1 MTRLHEVLASRELLR
16 AWRAVRAANRAAG
29 RTGPSAAGQDPDLA
43 RVRQAAAC
51 AYLALRAPLVPQKAA
66 RAPAD
71 ALCLQA
77 ARAMRCAAFYLA
89 TGCAAPN
96 RSCSRSCTRAAPDR
110 RRRRAALPPPS
121 HTPRARRNG
130 QRRNRMTTAKI
141 LEFFI
146 TTRCTLRCRECL
158 CAVPFLP
165 NPHDTPKQDLL
176 RHFALAFP
184 LYDRIGRVEIIGGE
198 PLLHP
203 DLAGILTGLLPYRS
217 KFSKIRVTTNGT
229 LLPSPAVIDAA
240 HRAQE
245 AGLDFDFLVDDY
257 GPLSRKLPEIR
268 ELLAREGIDCRVD
281 HYTGDCQRGGGWL
294 AIRRLH
300 AARARDG
307 GPALAQIF
315 ALPLPAPAV
324 SRHARRR
331 DLQLRLRHDG
341 HAARQFQLSKN
352 EYVNLNDP
360 LTSVEEKQ
368 RVLRTFLTH
377 PTTACRYCDG
387 FCEDSPRFPG
397 GRTAPEGGD
406 AMLTLRRLAV
416 IPTLRCT
423 LRCRLCAT
431 ACRSTT
437 TRPCSRRR
445 KSPPTSTR
453 PSRSRTA
460 SSGSSLWAGKSSSTA
475 SWPTSSRARPP
486 TAASLTASSS

>member
-1 MTRLHEVLASRELLR
+1 
-16 AWRAVRAANRAAG
+16 
-29 RTGPSAAGQDPDLA
+29 
-43 RVRQAAAC
+43 
-51 AYLALRAPLVPQKAA
+51 
-66 RAPAD
+66 
-71 ALCLQA
+71 
-77 ARAMRCAAFYLA
+77 
-89 TGCAAPN
+89 
-96 RSCSRSCTRAAPDR
+96 
-110 RRRRAALPPPS
+110 
-121 HTPRARRNG
+121 
-130 QRRNRMTTAKI
+130 MTTAKI

-229 LLPSPAVIDAA
+229 LLPSPEVIDAA

-281 HYTGDCQRGGGWL
+281 RYTGDCQRGGGWL
-294 AIRRLH
+294 RYGDFTLRERETEDQLWRKFSHCLCPRLQFH
-300 AARARDG
+300 DT
-307 GPALAQIF
+307 
-315 ALPLPAPAV
+315 
-324 SRHARRR
+324 
-331 DLQLRLRHDG
+331 HDG
-341 HAARQFQLSKN
+341 VIYSCVYAMTGTLLGKFQLSKN

-387 FCEDSPRFPG
+387 FREDSPRFPAAEQLPKEA
-397 GRTAPEGGD
+397 AP
-406 AMLTLRRLAV
+406 
-416 IPTLRCT
+416 C
-423 LRCRLCAT
+423 
-431 ACRSTT
+431 
-437 TRPCSRRR
+437 
-445 KSPPTSTR
+445 
-453 PSRSRTA
+453 
-460 SSGSSLWAGKSSSTA
+460 
-475 SWPTSSRARPP
+475 
-486 TAASLTASSS
+486 